1 MLRNDEK
8 AVELVM
14 RYVICS
20 IFACQD
26 GEVSNN
32 WNSTAQLSSSESQ
45 RNIID
50 ARYENFQQSRQ
61 SFPNQSVT
69 VQDLQAHQ
77 TQGPVPRDHNQNRPV
92 TQASQELIGVIPP
105 REIDTRPPDSEADAT
120 ANYRRMAVCQETDN
134 AQFQRTKMRVYMKRF

>member
-1 MLRNDEK
+1 
-8 AVELVM
+8 M
-14 RYVICS
+14 RCVICS

-26 GEVSNN
+26 GEVSN

-45 RNIID
+45 RKIID
-50 ARYENFQQSRQ
+50 SEYENFQQSRQ
-61 SFPNQSVT
+61 SFPNQSVA
-69 VQDLQAHQ
+69 VPDLQAHQ
-77 TQGPVPRDHNQNRPV
+77 TQGPAPRDRNQNRPA

-105 REIDTRPPDSEADAT
+105 REIDTQPPDGDADGV